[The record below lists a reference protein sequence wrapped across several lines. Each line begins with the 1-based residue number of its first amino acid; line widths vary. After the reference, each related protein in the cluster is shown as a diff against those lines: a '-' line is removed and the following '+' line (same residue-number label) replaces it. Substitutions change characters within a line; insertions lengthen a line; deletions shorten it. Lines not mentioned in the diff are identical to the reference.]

1 MNELKEYTEKIFE
14 DIKRLDEFGNE
25 YWLARKLMPIL
36 QYNLWQ
42 NFHKKL
48 K

>member
-25 YWLARKLMPIL
+25 YWLARELMPIL

-42 NFHKKL
+42 KFHKKN
-48 K
+48 